1 MGAGI
6 GTSPAPAQPRFVAL
20 GDKVAVPMECRGEEL
35 DASEVRSLWWR
46 TAGVL
51 LGLWILSHVRP

>member
-1 MGAGI
+1 MTDKA
-6 GTSPAPAQPRFVAL
+6 APMVF
-20 GDKVAVPMECRGEEL
+20 RGEEL

-51 LGLWILSHVRP
+51 LGLFLLSYLRPA